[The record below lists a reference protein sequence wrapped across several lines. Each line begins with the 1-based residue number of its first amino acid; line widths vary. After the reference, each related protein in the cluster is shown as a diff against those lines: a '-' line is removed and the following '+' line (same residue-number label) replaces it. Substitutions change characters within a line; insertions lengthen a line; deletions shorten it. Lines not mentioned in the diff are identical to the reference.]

1 VATHWHR
8 YSPAS
13 LISTQDTV
21 TFIFYSDG
29 TTTNAGWSALI
40 DCVPPGAG
48 GTLTRYDLSDG
59 SPSIS
64 VSCGTPMSFYDG
76 GGPHN
81 VYPEAVDDTVTFI
94 PANPTDRLMVAFPYQ
109 LSLSSGDT
117 LWVYENTMT
126 PNNLLALF
134 TAGSSRAETLL
145 TTASGNNLIFHFK
158 SDFDGNVGPGWGAVI
173 SCAPA
178 SPPSPTTYM
187 GRGVRTIACG
197 TTYRFY
203 DSGSPGLIA
212 GSVRSDYGN
221 YANNETTLSPSLA
234 RTRLSACDW
243 SFPVSVL
250 SQTLTGWKFMMAL
263 LPPARSLADG
273 VEAPYLRLSSPLAPC
288 SRHVSSAMQVSTPVA
303 GLLPSDVQAFPLPLP
318 IP

>member
-1 VATHWHR
+1 MDLLSISPTPAAVTAAALMPSMTDGGPSGNYSNNRRDTVRFVSPGRRLRIRFTSSSLETCCDHLWVYDGDVTPGGPIRAGLMWRHIGTT
-8 YSPAS
+8 SPAS

-29 TTTNAGWSALI
+29 TATYAGWSALI
-40 DCVPPGAG
+40 DCVPPGVG

-126 PNNLLALF
+126 PDNLLALF
-134 TAGSSRAETLL
+134 SSGNSRAETLL

-158 SDFDGNVGPGWGAVI
+158 SDFDGNVGPGWG
-173 SCAPA
+173 
-178 SPPSPTTYM
+178 
-187 GRGVRTIACG
+187 
-197 TTYRFY
+197 
-203 DSGSPGLIA
+203 
-212 GSVRSDYGN
+212 RS
-221 YANNETTLSPSLA
+221 
-234 RTRLSACDW
+234 
-243 SFPVSVL
+243 
-250 SQTLTGWKFMMAL
+250 
-263 LPPARSLADG
+263 
-273 VEAPYLRLSSPLAPC
+273 
-288 SRHVSSAMQVSTPVA
+288 
-303 GLLPSDVQAFPLPLP
+303 
-318 IP
+318 